1 MVEEVKKMVSMEPNL
16 NVEQRNLLSVAY
28 KNVVG
33 QVRAAR
39 RALSADAVSEDQKD
53 AGFEKLY
60 ADPQATGHS
69 PPTGSFIP
77 LCVVFDS
84 MPDPK
89 HADVW
94 RTSETALCQNCVHGA
109 VTSSSC
115 STLSSCLP
123 APRMRAVSST
133 SRCVVVQQATRSHAP
148 LFLALHSLWCATNVQ
163 MKGDYYRYLAEVDYD
178 SSATTAATASSSS
191 SSSSS
196 GAAASSSDKKGAG
209 SGSKATSADLA
220 KEAYTE
226 ATELAAHRF
235 NATHPV
241 RLGLA
246 LNFSVFVH
254 EIGNDPDAAIK
265 LAKNVRAPLT
275 LKFTCLLL
283 LCVSRCESCVL
294 ILSLSANVG
303 D

>member
-1 MVEEVKKMVSMEPNL
+1 MVSMEPNL

-60 ADPQATGHS
+60 AHPQATGHS

-94 RTSETALCQNCVHGA
+94 RTSETASCQNCVHGA

-115 STLSSCLP
+115 STLSSSLP
-123 APRMRAVSST
+123 ALRMRAASST
-133 SRCVVVQQATRSHAP
+133 SRCAVVLQATRSHAP
-148 LFLALHSLWCATNVQ
+148 RFLALHSLWCATIVQ

-178 SSATTAATASSSS
+178 NSATTAAAASSSF
-191 SSSSS
+191 SSS
-196 GAAASSSDKKGAG
+196 GAAASSGDKKGAG

-265 LAKNVRAPLT
+265 LAKNVRASLT
-275 LKFTCLLL
+275 FTCLLL
-283 LCVSRCESCVL
+283 LLLLCTDP
-294 ILSLSANVG
+294 LSANVG